1 MRNCCSSIKVDNNP
15 CLCVTLWFSMVLLVT
30 GPCGNC
36 FLMTWTVLFLL
47 TANWVVT
54 GFIGVH
60 VDSIP
65 CTYNC
70 LLSCQV
76 FSPTSAWSNWTHIIP
91 DGLCVWCICM
101 NAITFPAPFVIPSSL
116 LVFSDISVLFPLAS
130 FSIVCYC
137 VVFLESLCTLF
148 QDFISELLWLGSY
161 DTAIMLWYH
170 TWYLIWHGMLNH
182 WTHWP
187 WHSV

>member
-15 CLCVTLWFSMVLLVT
+15 CLCVTLWLSMVLPVT
-30 GPCGNC
+30 GPSGNC

-47 TANWVVT
+47 TANWQVT

-65 CTYNC
+65 CTYNY

-76 FSPTSAWSNWTHIIP
+76 FSPTSAWSNWTHTIP
-91 DGLCVWCICM
+91 DGLCVWCICI
-101 NAITFPAPFVIPSSL
+101 NVITFPAPFVIPSSV
-116 LVFSDISVLFPLAS
+116 LVFSDICPFSSCQLQYSVLLCSFPGITIYFVSRFYLW
-130 FSIVCYC
+130 VL
-137 VVFLESLCTLF
+137 VTR
-148 QDFISELLWLGSY
+148 LLWQCH
-161 DTAIMLWYH
+161 MLWYH